1 MALASTRVSVVN
13 KLSKWLPPTTFPQVS
28 SLSFLHLWETVQDQQ
43 VSDPF
48 KPPML
53 LLWLPEHSRIC
64 VYPLRVKSLFPTT
77 YGSPESKLSWPSK
90 LNVLGDHFSW
100 FRTLR
105 LENLMWNLDPL
116 FLWEILCNCNY
127 PLIVGCPLRSIDADC
142 SVMSFP
148 GNAHG
153 KESTCQCRRYKRHS
167 FDPCVWKIPW
177 RKKWLP
183 TPVFLPRESHGQRN
197 LVGYS
202 SCSRKMSDVA
212 GPIFISWYTYC
223 ISTLPMCPVMIPSLY
238 LSLNIFSDRFPSF
251 SSIVALSVHFSSVT
265 QSCLTLCD
273 PLNHS
278 TPGLPVHHQLLEFTQ
293 THVQGVDDAIQP
305 SHPLLSPSPPAP
317 SPFQHQGLFQ

>member
-1 MALASTRVSVVN
+1 M
-13 KLSKWLPPTTFPQVS
+13 
-28 SLSFLHLWETVQDQQ
+28 
-43 VSDPF
+43 
-48 KPPML
+48 
-53 LLWLPEHSRIC
+53 
-64 VYPLRVKSLFPTT
+64 
-77 YGSPESKLSWPSK
+77 
-90 LNVLGDHFSW
+90 
-100 FRTLR
+100 
-105 LENLMWNLDPL
+105 
-116 FLWEILCNCNY
+116 
-127 PLIVGCPLRSIDADC
+127 
-142 SVMSFP
+142 
-148 GNAHG
+148 
-153 KESTCQCRRYKRHS
+153 
-167 FDPCVWKIPW
+167 
-177 RKKWLP
+177 
-183 TPVFLPRESHGQRN
+183 PRESHGQRN

-212 GPIFISWYTYC
+212 GPIFTSWYTYC